1 MAGEQVRVNLQG
13 IHTAT
18 AILADG
24 TKVTYHY
31 AWRGGPRL
39 AGEPGSPEYIASYF
53 AAHQARREP
62 DGSTL
67 HSIIAGYRASKEF
80 ELLEPRTR
88 RDYLLQIARIEP
100 VFGSMPVAALDDPRV
115 SRDFLEW
122 RDSLMISARQIDYAW
137 MVLMRILSWARS
149 RGLTT
154 YRPPDRIGRLYH
166 VDRSET
172 IWLDEHVAAFM
183 GVASEPLQRAMV
195 LALETGQRQG
205 DLLVLPWSA
214 YDGAWIRLR
223 QNKTGMKVDIPATR
237 RLKAVLDSTP
247 RVSTT
252 ILTDRRGLPWH
263 EKTFQ
268 NNWGQTSRKA
278 GIIGLHFNDLR
289 GTAVTRLAEAGCTIA
304 EIACI
309 TGHSMR
315 NAARILDRYL
325 ARTDKIALAAIA
337 KLERDRS

>member
-1 MAGEQVRVNLQG
+1 MAGEQVRVNLKG

-18 AILADG
+18 VKLADG

-31 AWRGGPRL
+31 AWRNGPRL
-39 AGEPGSPEYIASYF
+39 IGKPGSPEYIASYN
-53 AAHQARREP
+53 AAHASRTQPNA
-62 DGSTL
+62 STF
-67 HSIIAGYRASKEF
+67 HSIIAGYKASKDF
-80 ELLEPRTR
+80 ELLEPRTK
-88 RDYLLQIARIEP
+88 RDYLQQLARIEP
-100 VFGSMPVAALDDPRV
+100 VFGSMPIAALDDPRV

-122 RDSLMISARQIDYAW
+122 RDALTISARQIDYAW
-137 MVLMRILSWARS
+137 MVLMRVLSWARS

-154 YRPPDRIGRLYH
+154 YHPPDRIGRLYH
-166 VDRSET
+166 VDRSEI

-205 DLLVLPWSA
+205 DLLLLPWSA
-214 YDGAWIRLR
+214 YDGTWIKLR
-223 QNKTGMKVDIPATR
+223 QNKTGVRVNIPATK
-237 RLKAVLDSTP
+237 RLRAVLDNAP

-252 ILTDRRGLPWH
+252 ILTDRRGLPWR

-268 NNWGQTSRKA
+268 NNWGQASRKA
-278 GIIGLHFNDLR
+278 GITGLHFHDLR

-304 EIACI
+304 EIASI
-309 TGHSMR
+309 TGHSIR